1 MAKATTMDDLLLQEL
16 KDLYDAEKQL
26 TKALPKM
33 AKAAT
38 SEELKE
44 AFEEHLQQTQGHV
57 ERLEQIF
64 EQLGEKASGKKCA
77 AMSGL
82 IKEGEEVASEA
93 DDDSVRDA
101 GLIAAAQKVE
111 HYEISGYG
119 SVRSHARML
128 GHDQAVRLLE
138 ETLEEEKETDQKL
151 NDLAESMINEQ
162 AMHSGEENQM
172 DAAETGSRGSS
183 SRSMSGSTSGTT
195 SGMKSGTKT
204 RTAGGGSRS
213 TH

>member
-1 MAKATTMDDLLLQEL
+1 MDDLLLEEL
-16 KDLYDAEKQL
+16 RDLYDAEKQL

-38 SEELKE
+38 SEELRA
-44 AFEEHLQQTQGHV
+44 AFEEHLQQTEGQV

-64 EQLGEKASGKKCA
+64 EQLGEKATGKKCA

-82 IKEGEEVASEA
+82 IKEGEEVASET

-119 SVRSHARML
+119 SVRTHAQLL
-128 GHDQAVRLLE
+128 GHDQAVRLLQ
-138 ETLEEEKETDQKL
+138 ETLDEEKETDEKL
-151 NDLAESMINEQ
+151 NDLAESMINEEAMQ
-162 AMHSGEENQM
+162 AGREETTSKGSMKAGGSHS
-172 DAAETGSRGSS
+172 A
-183 SRSMSGSTSGTT
+183 TSGTHST
-195 SGMKSGTKT
+195 THTTGARSGT
-204 RTAGGGSRS
+204 R
-213 TH
+213 H